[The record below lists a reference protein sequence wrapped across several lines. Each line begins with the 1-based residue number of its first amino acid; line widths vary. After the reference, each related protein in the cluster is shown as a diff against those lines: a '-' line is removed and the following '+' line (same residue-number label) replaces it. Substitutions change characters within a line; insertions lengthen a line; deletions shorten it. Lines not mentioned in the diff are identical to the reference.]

1 MKKILLSILFLS
13 TISFGQHCSQLFFS
27 EYVEGWSNNK
37 ALEIYNP
44 TGEEIDLSS
53 YSISRYANGGTSP
66 STTQLSGTISPY
78 GTFVVGLDKQDPE
91 GEGFEAPLWD
101 GYYIYIDSITGE
113 EVTTDYDINY
123 DLQGKM
129 TYS

>member
-13 TISFGQHCSQLFFS
+13 TISFGQDCSQLFFS

-53 YSISRYANGGTSP
+53 TLFLDML
-66 STTQLSGTISPY
+66 TEEHHQVQL
-78 GTFVVGLDKQDPE
+78 
-91 GEGFEAPLWD
+91 
-101 GYYIYIDSITGE
+101 
-113 EVTTDYDINY
+113 NY
-123 DLQGKM
+123 LEQYLH
-129 TYS
+129 TELLLLV